1 MPIIGL
7 DLGRHT
13 IRAVEIEKSKGK
25 AVLEKCGVYDNSHL
39 NIDSDSKEDN
49 KNYSEAIKHFFSEMG
64 FDTPNVVVS
73 LPEYNAFIR
82 IIKVPKMSEKELRS
96 SIEYEAE
103 QYIPFP
109 IKEMN
114 ISYQVVDNDFK
125 DPNLM
130 EVMLVAAKKDILNKY
145 INLLREAGLVPRAL
159 EPETLS
165 LSRVLGKSGDGSH
178 ASIILNVGFTN
189 TLIIATYKGY
199 VRLAR
204 NIPIGGDTFTRSIQ
218 QKLNL
223 DYMQAEE
230 YKKAYGLESN
240 QAEGKV
246 FEAIKPVF
254 ENIISEVKRS
264 DIFFTT
270 HNSNVSI
277 NRVVISGGTAL
288 MPGLL
293 TYMASN
299 LDTEVELANPW
310 KDIRLLPKL
319 ESQKD
324 IILENGPVYS
334 VAVGLALKEI

>member
-25 AVLEKCGVYDNSHL
+25 AVLERCGVYENSHL
-39 NIDSDSKEDN
+39 DINANSKEDN

-114 ISYQVVDNDFK
+114 VSYQVVDNDFK

-145 INLLREAGLVPRAL
+145 ISLLREAGLVPRAL

-165 LSRVLGKSGDGSH
+165 LSRILGKSGDGAH

-189 TLIIATYKGY
+189 TLIIATYRGY

-204 NIPIGGDTFTRSIQ
+204 NIPIGGDTLTRSIQ
-218 QKLNL
+218 QKLSL

-254 ENIISEVKRS
+254 ENIIAEVKRS

-310 KDIRLLPKL
+310 KDIRLLPRL

-324 IILENGPVYS
+324 SILENGPVYS